1 MPANP
6 IFSVENPFIKYAE
19 KCVAQISNKNSLQF
33 KRPFLMTVGGNEFHH
48 VYSVRVANIIQK
60 EPPFP
65 KKNGVPT
72 FREVPPLALW
82 DTNGGKFWNLP
93 MLEITETH

>member
-1 MPANP
+1 MFANP

-33 KRPFLMTVGGNEFHH
+33 KRLFLMLVGGSGNEFHH

-60 EPPFP
+60 EPPLP

-93 MLEITETH
+93 MLT